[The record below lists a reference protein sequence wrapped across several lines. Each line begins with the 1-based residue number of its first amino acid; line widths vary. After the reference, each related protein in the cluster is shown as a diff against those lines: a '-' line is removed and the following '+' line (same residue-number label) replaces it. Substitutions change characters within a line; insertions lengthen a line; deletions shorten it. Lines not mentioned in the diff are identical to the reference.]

1 MIPYQSYQLS
11 RAGRPMSTAEQ
22 RAADA
27 RAGELAA
34 AISRPIIAASHRLR
48 AVLRWPGV
56 G

>member
-11 RAGRPMSTAEQ
+11 QAGRPMSTAEQ

-27 RAGELAA
+27 RTGEIAA
-34 AISRPIIAASHRLR
+34 AISRPIIAASARLR
-48 AVLRWPGV
+48 AMLHRPSV